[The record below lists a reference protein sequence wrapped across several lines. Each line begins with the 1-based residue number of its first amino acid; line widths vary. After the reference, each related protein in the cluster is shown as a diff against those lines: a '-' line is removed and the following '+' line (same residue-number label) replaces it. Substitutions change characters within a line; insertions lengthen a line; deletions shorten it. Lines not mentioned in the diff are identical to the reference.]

1 IGLFVLFIQ
10 NKLTLN
16 LFKFGIPIFQFY
28 VPDLQLML
36 IGMIYAGIAQFFL
49 TLTNVM
55 IATISLIKD
64 LFPDEHDNL
73 DANTL
78 ATNMGLMNI
87 FSTFFSGIPLCHGSG
102 GLAAQYA
109 FGARTG
115 GSMILEGI
123 IEIFLG
129 LFFSET
135 LLLIFSE
142 FPSSILGSMLIY
154 TALLLGK
161 MAFKDYS
168 KKKLPIII
176 LSALTCLVFNILVGF
191 LVGLILYYIFRKF
204 FNQNK
209 LND

>member
-36 IGMIYAGIAQFFL
+36 IGIIYAGIAQFFL

-64 LFPDEHDNL
+64 LFPDERDNL

-168 KKKLPIII
+168 KKKLPIIV
-176 LSALTCLVFNILVGF
+176 LSALTCLVFNILIGF
-191 LVGLILYYIFRKF
+191 LVGLILFYIFRKF
-204 FNQNK
+204 LNQNK

>member
-36 IGMIYAGIAQFFL
+36 IGIIYAGIAQFFL

-64 LFPDEHDNL
+64 LFPDERDNL

-87 FSTFFSGIPLCHGSG
+87 FSTFFSGIPLCQGSG

-168 KKKLPIII
+168 KKKLPIIV
-176 LSALTCLVFNILVGF
+176 LSALTCLVFNILIGF
-191 LVGLILYYIFRKF
+191 LVGLILFYIFRKF
-204 FNQNK
+204 LNQNK

>member
-1 IGLFVLFIQ
+1 
-10 NKLTLN
+10 
-16 LFKFGIPIFQFY
+16 
-28 VPDLQLML
+28 
-36 IGMIYAGIAQFFL
+36 
-49 TLTNVM
+49 M